1 MVFSLFK
8 KKDKDSGQKMPE
20 REIVRPKPA
29 FVPAAAAA
37 PPSVA
42 PLPGAEAP
50 PDAGAP
56 AAPLP
61 DLEFTP
67 AGKASAPKTAEE
79 TLSEFERDFTE
90 SNVMAIDVDHGM
102 DSLQSDIEQVAVLYA
117 NGQDAVVRPL
127 IEQFLPAYPGAEGL
141 RLWHMLFDFLM
152 LSGDRAG
159 FDKLGVEFLQA
170 CEMSPPTWRQIEAK
184 SAAQAAAKAT
194 LASCALQGV
203 LAGDNPSQ
211 LGPLAE
217 ALKAR
222 SALHVDCGGLI
233 GCDEEI
239 AGRLGELLM
248 ISRRQGVAIVLDQPE
263 AFIRRLRER
272 LAGEGPDSPRSWIL
286 LLELLQRHAT
296 QADFEECA
304 IDFAVKFE
312 RSPPS
317 WEAVPTPPLPVLAKS
332 AKPADNAHYLSG
344 DLKNERFDD
353 LAGYLALHDQVVLD
367 FSAVRRLDFF
377 SAGQLVNRLTPVKNA
392 GREVI
397 IRSPNHL
404 VAELMAVVGLNKVAR
419 ILVPKS

>member
-29 FVPAAAAA
+29 FVPVATAA
-37 PPSVA
+37 PQSVA
-42 PLPGAEAP
+42 PHPGAEHVP
-50 PDAGAP
+50 EAGAP
-56 AAPLP
+56 AVPLP
-61 DLEFTP
+61 DLEFTSS
-67 AGKASAPKTAEE
+67 GKVPAPKTAAE

-90 SNVMAIDVDHGM
+90 SNVMAIDVDHGT

-127 IEQFLPAYPGAEGL
+127 IEQFLPAYPGAEGV
-141 RLWHMLFDFLM
+141 RLWLMLFDFLM
-152 LSGDRAG
+152 LSGDRVG
-159 FDKLGVEFLQA
+159 FDKLGAEFLQA
-170 CEMSPPTWRQIEAK
+170 CEMSPPTWRQIQAK
-184 SAAQAAAKAT
+184 PPAPAAAKAA
-194 LASCALQGV
+194 LASCVLKGV
-203 LAGDNPSQ
+203 LAGDDPSQ
-211 LGPLAE
+211 LVPLAE
-217 ALKAR
+217 ALKGR
-222 SALHVDCGGLI
+222 SALHVDCGGLM
-233 GCDEEI
+233 GCDDEI

-272 LAGEGPDSPRSWIL
+272 LAGEGPDYPRSWIL

-317 WEAVPTPPLPVLAKS
+317 WEAVPTPALPASAKS
-332 AKPADNAHYLSG
+332 LKAADNAHYLG
-344 DLKNERFDD
+344 GELKSERFDD

-404 VAELMAVVGLNKVAR
+404 VAELMAVVGLNRVAR

>member
-37 PPSVA
+37 PAA
-42 PLPGAEAP
+42 PQPAADAAPEA
-50 PDAGAP
+50 GVP

-61 DLEFTP
+61 DLEFTLSGR
-67 AGKASAPKTAEE
+67 AAAPVAKTAAE

-90 SNVMAIDVDHGM
+90 SNVMAIDVDHGA

-117 NGQDAVVRPL
+117 NGQDPVVRPL
-127 IEQFLPAYPGAEGL
+127 IEQFLPAYPGAEGV
-141 RLWHMLFDFLM
+141 RLWLMLFDFLM
-152 LSGDRAG
+152 LTGDRAG
-159 FDKLGVEFLQA
+159 FDKLGAEFLQA
-170 CEMSPPTWRQIEAK
+170 CEMSPPTWRQIQAK
-184 SAAQAAAKAT
+184 PQASAAAKTALAT
-194 LASCALQGV
+194 CLLKGV
-203 LAGDNPSQ
+203 LAGDDPSQ
-211 LGPLAE
+211 LVPLAE

-222 SALHVDCGGLI
+222 SALRVDCGGLM

-272 LAGEGPDSPRSWIL
+272 LAGEGPDNPRSWIL

-317 WEAVPTPPLPVLAKS
+317 WEAVPTPVLPASAKTD
-332 AKPADNAHYLSG
+332 KPADNAHYLSG
-344 DLKNERFDD
+344 ELKGERFDD

>member
-29 FVPAAAAA
+29 FVPAAGAAPAASQAAA
-37 PPSVA
+37 DA
-42 PLPGAEAP
+42 AAEA
-50 PDAGAP
+50 GVP

-61 DLEFTP
+61 DLEFTSS
-67 AGKASAPKTAEE
+67 GKVAAPVPKTAAE

-90 SNVMAIDVDHGM
+90 SNVMAIDVDHGA

-127 IEQFLPAYPGAEGL
+127 IEQFLPAYPGAEGV
-141 RLWHMLFDFLM
+141 RLWLMLFDFLM

-159 FDKLGVEFLQA
+159 FDKLGAEFLEA
-170 CEMSPPTWRQIEAK
+170 CEMSPPTWRQIQAK
-184 SAAQAAAKAT
+184 PPAQAAKAA
-194 LASCALQGV
+194 LASCVLQGV
-203 LAGDNPSQ
+203 LAGDDPSQ
-211 LGPLAE
+211 LVPLAE

-222 SALHVDCGGLI
+222 SALRVDCGGLM

-272 LAGEGPDSPRSWIL
+272 LAGAGPDNPRSWIL

-317 WEAVPTPPLPVLAKS
+317 WEAVPTPALPASAKS
-332 AKPADNAHYLSG
+332 AKPADNAYYLSG
-344 DLKNERFDD
+344 ELKSERFDD

-397 IRSPNHL
+397 LRSPNHL
-404 VAELMAVVGLNKVAR
+404 VAELMAVVGLNRVAR

>member
-29 FVPAAAAA
+29 FVPAAGAAPAASQAAA
-37 PPSVA
+37 DA
-42 PLPGAEAP
+42 AAEA
-50 PDAGAP
+50 GVP

-61 DLEFTP
+61 DLEFTSS
-67 AGKASAPKTAEE
+67 GKVAAPVPKTAAE

-90 SNVMAIDVDHGM
+90 SNVMAIDVDHGA

-127 IEQFLPAYPGAEGL
+127 IEQFLPAYPGAEGV
-141 RLWHMLFDFLM
+141 RLWLMLFDFLM

-159 FDKLGVEFLQA
+159 FDKLGAEFLEA
-170 CEMSPPTWRQIEAK
+170 CEMSPPTWRQIQAK
-184 SAAQAAAKAT
+184 PPAQAAKAA
-194 LASCALQGV
+194 LASCVLQGV
-203 LAGDNPSQ
+203 LAGDDPSQ
-211 LGPLAE
+211 LVPLAE

-222 SALHVDCGGLI
+222 SALRVDCGGLM

-248 ISRRQGVAIVLDQPE
+248 ISRRQGVAVVLDQPE

-272 LAGEGPDSPRSWIL
+272 LAGAGPDNPRSWIL

-317 WEAVPTPPLPVLAKS
+317 WEAVPTPALPASAKS
-332 AKPADNAHYLSG
+332 AKPADNAYYLSG
-344 DLKNERFDD
+344 ELKSERFDD

-397 IRSPNHL
+397 LRSPNHL
-404 VAELMAVVGLNKVAR
+404 VAELMAVVGLNRVAR